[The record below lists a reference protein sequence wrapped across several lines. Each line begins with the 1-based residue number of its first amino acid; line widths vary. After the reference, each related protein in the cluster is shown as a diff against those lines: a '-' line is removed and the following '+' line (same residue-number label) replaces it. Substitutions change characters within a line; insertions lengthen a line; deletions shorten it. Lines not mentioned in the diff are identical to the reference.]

1 MNLLNK
7 LLLVFVVIG
16 AVNIIILLIIKS
28 KAKKIKTQSE
38 IVENKSTRGIRALNY
53 NDDEL
58 ICMAENVLELQYGYE
73 CTDENILKNMKISH
87 RNVYILRWFDK
98 EVVSGGIGDY
108 FFSVGNVTRHY
119 IEEALEDIGGFD
131 VLNKYK
137 EILCNN
143 DLEGKIKNICKRSV
157 EEYSVFM
164 SGLDFTSF
172 DESYDHINMEILI
185 ANYIRKNIC
194 DFSDLSEEEIKIWEE
209 INNEIEVDQNQ

>member
-16 AVNIIILLIIKS
+16 AINIIILLIIKS
-28 KAKKIKTQSE
+28 RVKKIKTQNE

-58 ICMAENVLELQYGYE
+58 ICMAENILELKYGYE
-73 CTDENILKNMKISH
+73 CTDEEILKNMKKTH

-108 FFSVGNVTRHY
+108 FFSVGNVTRNY
-119 IEEALEDIGGFD
+119 IEDALEDIGEID

-137 EILCNN
+137 EILLNN
-143 DLEGKIKNICKRSV
+143 NIDEKIQNIHKRSV

-164 SGLDFTSF
+164 SGFDFTSF
-172 DESYDHINMEILI
+172 NQSYNHINMEILI

-209 INNEIEVDQNQ
+209 INKEIEADIN